1 MSIFNS
7 IRKSRQQAKDHMSKL
22 AEQKKKEDEKEP
34 YRHVPTHAASDAF
47 AAAPPAWRETNDRPR
62 IIEQNRRRS
71 AMAASGHHMNMPSV
85 PRVGSSLSYMSY
97 PGGPGAYSAAAAS
110 SSSAGAMMAS
120 SSGRMRVP
128 RSYSAAGISP
138 YPDGSRD
145 IIYSIP
151 DVAYSEPASLK
162 DYTPKDYSPPSQD
175 GSSSSQDD
183 LEMPKTSRPPVAS
196 SNGRPVSKTHR
207 LHPSSRSRRTSDAS
221 VDRGGAA
228 PAAAATSAGA
238 RQESWHPQ
246 RVSSLGY
253 APLQVGVAPK
263 PLDASA
269 IAPEPSNT
277 RANAHEDALRA
288 LESRQTPAP
297 KPGPLRSSGPTHAD
311 AGTSARTARFTE
323 LDPADSRAP
332 AQEIEE
338 PAPAAATP
346 PAPAPQ
352 PIVNSFPEPASE
364 SRDPSPPPPKSK
376 SKKLTKGGGKLLKK
390 NR

>member
-47 AAAPPAWRETNDRPR
+47 AAAPPAWRETSDRPR

-97 PGGPGAYSAAAAS
+97 PGPGAYSAS
-110 SSSAGAMMAS
+110 SSSAAMA

-162 DYTPKDYSPPSQD
+162 DYTPKDYTPKDYSPSQD

-196 SNGRPVSKTHR
+196 GNGRPASKAHR

-221 VDRGGAA
+221 VDRGGVAA
-228 PAAAATSAGA
+228 PAAATSAA
-238 RQESWHPQ
+238 AAPRQESWLPQ
-246 RVSSLGY
+246 RGSSLGY
-253 APLQVGVAPK
+253 TPLQVGVAAK

-269 IAPEPSNT
+269 IAPEPLTT
-277 RANAHEDALRA
+277 RVNAHEDTLRA
-288 LESRQTPAP
+288 LEARQNPVT
-297 KPGPLRSSGPTHAD
+297 KTGPLQSGGPSHAE
-311 AGTSARTARFTE
+311 AGPSTRTTRFTE
-323 LDPADSRAP
+323 LEPTDSRVP
-332 AQEIEE
+332 AKEVEE
-338 PAPAAATP
+338 PAPVAATP

-352 PIVNSFPEPASE
+352 PIINSFPEPASE
-364 SRDPSPPPPKSK
+364 SRDPSPPPKSK

>member
-22 AEQKKKEDEKEP
+22 AEQKKKEEDDKEP

-47 AAAPPAWRETNDRPR
+47 AAAPPAWRETSDRPR

-97 PGGPGAYSAAAAS
+97 PGPGAYSAS
-110 SSSAGAMMAS
+110 SSSAAMA

-162 DYTPKDYSPPSQD
+162 DYTPKDYSPSQD

-183 LEMPKTSRPPVAS
+183 LEMPKSSRPPVAS
-196 SNGRPVSKTHR
+196 GNGRPASKAHR

-221 VDRGGAA
+221 VDRGGGSAA
-228 PAAAATSAGA
+228 AALAAAATSSVGAAA
-238 RQESWHPQ
+238 RQESWLPQ
-246 RVSSLGY
+246 RGSSLGY
-253 APLQVGVAPK
+253 GPLQVGVAPK

-269 IAPEPSNT
+269 IAPEPSTT
-277 RANAHEDALRA
+277 RANAHEDTLRA
-288 LESRQTPAP
+288 LESRQNPAT
-297 KPGPLRSSGPTHAD
+297 KTGPLQSSGLSHAE
-311 AGTSARTARFTE
+311 AGPSTRTTRFTE
-323 LDPADSRAP
+323 LEPADLHAP
-332 AQEIEE
+332 AREVDE
-338 PAPAAATP
+338 PAPVAATP
-346 PAPAPQ
+346 PAPTPQ
-352 PIVNSFPEPASE
+352 PIVNSFPEPALE
-364 SRDPSPPPPKSK
+364 SRDPSPPPKSK
-376 SKKLTKGGGKLLKK
+376 AKKLTKGGGKLLKK